1 MLSFHPALDYLAC
14 NACRNVTN
22 QLDGSVCTW
31 LGHRPP
37 ENRYK
42 SSLVQAGKIAEAAEY
57 VRRIREA
64 NARAAEAAKR
74 AAERH
79 SQWQKNDIVSCSVE
93 MRE

>member
-1 MLSFHPALDYLAC
+1 MEQFAHGW
-14 NACRNVTN
+14 VT
-22 QLDGSVCTW
+22 GA
-31 LGHRPP
+31 
-37 ENRYK
+37 ENRHK

-74 AAERH
+74 AAEALAMAEELAAA
-79 SQWQKNDIVSCSVE
+79 IVSCSVE